1 MSLILI
7 IDDDKQL
14 SLSFTKILT
23 QDGYRTQAAYTGQ
36 EGISRALA
44 LNPDLAILDIRL
56 PDMSGIDVFEA
67 IHREL
72 PRLPVII
79 ITAYGTTET
88 AIGAIQKG
96 AYDYIYKPFDVPEML
111 RLIQKALE
119 AGRCMSSPVE
129 VNPDMEDL
137 TGKEALVGSSPQM
150 LEVYKAIGR
159 VSSTDATVLIRG
171 ESGTGKE
178 LAARAVYQ
186 HSNRAGKPFMVINC
200 VAIPETLLESELFG
214 YEKGSFTGAAHRRV
228 GKIEQARGGT
238 VFLDE
243 IGDMP
248 MSIQAKFLR
257 LLQENSIERLGGN
270 EPISVDVRIIAATN
284 RDLEKAVAE
293 GTFRED
299 LYYRLQVVTITM
311 PPLRERKG
319 DILPLTEYLLARL
332 AGGMDM
338 VNPGISPAAASVIS
352 RYDWPGN
359 IRELSNVL
367 KKALIFN
374 RGAPVQPEEI
384 SIPELEHK
392 QRPPGG
398 GAPAAGAVQNWV
410 RECLGAENTDRV
422 FDACL
427 DHVASLLIS
436 EALDITQGNRSRA
449 AKLLGMS
456 RPTFHSKIEKYGI
469 RIGTQD
475 QNSPDPVRTP
485 AGVRAFYPLTFP
497 TCKEVRHPVRIRH
510 PGPMD

>member
-7 IDDDKQL
+7 IDDDQQL

-23 QDGYRTQAAYTGQ
+23 QDGYETAAAYTGE
-36 EGISRALA
+36 EGITKATTLC
-44 LNPDLAILDIRL
+44 PDLVILDIRL
-56 PDMSGIDVFEA
+56 PDMSGMEVFEK
-67 IHREL
+67 IHAL
-72 PRLPVII
+72 IPKLPVII
-79 ITAYGTTET
+79 ITAFGTTET
-88 AIGAIQKG
+88 AIGAIKKG

-111 RLIQKALE
+111 RLIEKALV
-119 AGRCMSSPVE
+119 AGRCMSSPVD
-129 VNPDMEDL
+129 VNPEADRL
-137 TGKEALVGSSPQM
+137 SGREALVGSSSQM
-150 LEVYKAIGR
+150 LDVYKAIGR

-178 LAARAVYQ
+178 LAARAVYN
-186 HSNRAGKPFMVINC
+186 HSLRAEKPFMVINC

-257 LLQENSIERLGGN
+257 LLQENSIERLGGK

-284 RDLEKAVAE
+284 RDLEKAVGE
-293 GTFRED
+293 GKFRED

-319 DILPLTEYLLARL
+319 DSVTLAAYLVARL
-332 AGGMDM
+332 SSEMSMG
-338 VNPGISPAAASVIS
+338 NPGISPDAVKKIE

-359 IRELSNVL
+359 IRELGNVL

-374 RGAPVQPEEI
+374 RGAPVQPEDITI
-384 SIPELEHK
+384 SDLENRNRIEGVAPTAKASVK
-392 QRPPGG
+392 Q
-398 GAPAAGAVQNWV
+398 WV
-410 RECLGAENTDRV
+410 RNCLRSEKEEKI
-422 FDACL
+422 FDSCL
-427 DHVASLLIS
+427 DHVASLLIE

-469 RIGTQD
+469 RIGT
-475 QNSPDPVRTP
+475 SSR
-485 AGVRAFYPLTFP
+485 
-497 TCKEVRHPVRIRH
+497 E
-510 PGPMD
+510 